1 MQEIRYC
8 YDSIFGLTITNYD
21 CGNTKNIGSLDF
33 LNPTFDGV
41 LEDAGGEQTI
51 GGGSTPF
58 SIPINYSLTGYN
70 SSLAKPM
77 IWARVEN
84 SSIIPKS
91 SGPYTSR
98 FLVTPYGRSGFNV
111 ENPRATLD
119 IKSLASYD
127 IPALIVGRQALGT
140 SNRTQHFQYVP
151 LLTENGYNQIT
162 KKNDQGFFYTD
173 GKGTNGANL
182 DGSFIIAPWAN
193 GSSNDC
199 GGLRLDSKGNLFV
212 HGSIYATKIKV
223 QLKWWSDYVFDKD
236 YCLMPLCELEN
247 YIKLNKHLPAF
258 KTEHEL
264 IETGLEL
271 AETISLQQK
280 QIEELTLYIIEL
292 EKRIK
297 NIEISNR

>member
-1 MQEIRYC
+1 MKLKLKITAFLPAVLLFNIQTLKAQTAGTWNATTTPTTTLNSVGVGTHSPLGMQEIRYC

-21 CGNTKNIGSLDF
+21 CGNAKNVGSLDF

-51 GGGSTPF
+51 GGSTAF
-58 SIPINYSLTGYN
+58 TIPINYSLTGYN

-162 KKNDQGFFYTD
+162 KKNDQGFF
-173 GKGTNGANL
+173 
-182 DGSFIIAPWAN
+182 
-193 GSSNDC
+193 
-199 GGLRLDSKGNLFV
+199 
-212 HGSIYATKIKV
+212 
-223 QLKWWSDYVFDKD
+223 
-236 YCLMPLCELEN
+236 
-247 YIKLNKHLPAF
+247 
-258 KTEHEL
+258 
-264 IETGLEL
+264 
-271 AETISLQQK
+271 
-280 QIEELTLYIIEL
+280 LY
-292 EKRIK
+292 RWQ
-297 NIEISNR
+297 RD